1 MLSALGIFKFG
12 VKLENKLNALI
23 EKCAFRSEIVAGVR
37 YFFRTDK
44 FSSFDR
50 YRVEEGAQL
59 RTQDTDY
66 SAYDVI
72 SAIRSI
78 LLSKV
83 SLYCDELLV
92 CVQREFKV
100 HRLSDKFA
108 SFISSCVDWGV
119 QKGIFIRSVSDK
131 ISLV

>member
-1 MLSALGIFKFG
+1 M
-12 VKLENKLNALI
+12 
-23 EKCAFRSEIVAGVR
+23 
-37 YFFRTDK
+37 
-44 FSSFDR
+44 
-50 YRVEEGAQL
+50 
-59 RTQDTDY
+59 
-66 SAYDVI
+66 
-72 SAIRSI
+72 
-78 LLSKV
+78 SKV

-108 SFISSCVDWGV
+108 SFISACVDWGV